1 MDIQNIMDAILAFL
15 YGAQFSTLAQ
25 IERMMIAIF
34 YAMVGKSCPLFG
46 KGVREFF
53 WLLAVIELFLVL
65 VAEVLNVVEFLGWVP

>member
-1 MDIQNIMDAILAFL
+1 
-15 YGAQFSTLAQ
+15 
-25 IERMMIAIF
+25 MIAIF